1 MEKLFV
7 ACEGHYYGGQGT
19 VSIIED
25 LNVMSEITD
34 VKYASNQNKSVNAVI
49 DGITWAVP
57 VDNNNSDYQEVL
69 KWVDAGNTI
78 ADAD

>member
-1 MEKLFV
+1 
-7 ACEGHYYGGQGT
+7 
-19 VSIIED
+19 
-25 LNVMSEITD
+25 MSVVTEA
-34 VKYASNQNKSVNAVI
+34 KYASSKKKSVNAVI
-49 DGITWAVP
+49 GGVTWAVP